1 MKNTCILLCAAA
13 FAAVGCSRLPAADP
27 SGEEAVLTVNLSG
40 LPESKATA
48 GTDPS
53 DTVSPAPVDA
63 LDSPLNWKTVKA
75 ENTLTATAE
84 IDNDTLCFELVLE
97 PEEGVSP
104 DAAFEKALAWL
115 KTVTVR

>member
-48 GTDPS
+48 GTD
-53 DTVSPAPVDA
+53 
-63 LDSPLNWKTVKA
+63 A
-75 ENTLTATAE
+75 ENAVNSLSLYVFDA
-84 IDNDTLCFELVLE
+84 VE
-97 PEEGVSP
+97 PTMPPKPCMPNASNESS
-104 DAAFEKALAWL
+104 
-115 KTVTVR
+115 